1 MNLANFSGADLRAFA
16 ANSTF
21 VPRPVSCPEKAR
33 CAMFEWASLEPRCG
47 TPDSA
52 LAEISTLRAHAAENN
67 NGRVGA
73 QSRLA
78 AAQRAPQMNKP
89 APCSNRPNP
98 DLHRSASCCDAA
110 SRKRTFKN
118 LSQLQHTVW
127 VTENYRDSLGPTFLG
142 QPTTLTVTPPPR
154 SEQDSE
160 Q

>member
-89 APCSNRPNP
+89 APCSNAALCGHWPLLSTLRCSFPKADIGEGAQQSDTP
-98 DLHRSASCCDAA
+98 EVRSADCPS
-110 SRKRTFKN
+110 S
-118 LSQLQHTVW
+118 
-127 VTENYRDSLGPTFLG
+127 GILG
-142 QPTTLTVTPPPR
+142 QTAA
-154 SEQDSE
+154 
-160 Q
+160 